1 MTLVARAATTIETGE
16 ALEHSGSLPVFW
28 PRLRQ
33 ELLHTYVGS
42 LIFRFRASLP
52 GFNGCAVFPEVYPF
66 DTVLER
72 QSKSASQLFKRMQ
85 CLMAFWV
92 LQPQAAAY
100 LWLPVLLPKMCIG
113 GRTHGSSLD
122 QFQFPN
128 VSESTG
134 TARLHGFTARR
145 QTPAILPKN
154 EWKLA
159 DTLQSLIIRRVEEPF
174 EGWKFEMSDKGS
186 RSTNIRLFAL
196 IWMLWILDSPN
207 FVMGWGLKL
216 RNSLLLEVLEM
227 WMFQN

>member
-1 MTLVARAATTIETGE
+1 MWHHSSYKFSVVKQESMTLVARAATTIETGE
-16 ALEHSGSLPVFW
+16 ALEHSVSLPVFW

-42 LIFRFRASLP
+42 LIVRFRASLP
-52 GFNGCAVFPEVYPF
+52 GFSGCAVFCEVYPF

-113 GRTHGSSLD
+113 GRTQGSSLD

-128 VSESTG
+128 VSDESTG

-145 QTPAILPKN
+145 QTPAILP
-154 EWKLA
+154 
-159 DTLQSLIIRRVEEPF
+159 
-174 EGWKFEMSDKGS
+174 
-186 RSTNIRLFAL
+186 TN
-196 IWMLWILDSPN
+196 
-207 FVMGWGLKL
+207 
-216 RNSLLLEVLEM
+216 
-227 WMFQN
+227 